1 MVKIFSTKSELAL
14 CFCDELLKMV
24 SQKNEFFLCL
34 SGGSTPEI
42 IFQTLSKEYKD
53 KIDWAKVHL
62 FWGDERCVP
71 PDNSES
77 NFGMTKKYLL
87 NFIDIP
93 EKNVHRIYGEN
104 NPETEM
110 IRYSEKI
117 KKIVPS
123 KNGFPDFDLII
134 LGLGEDGHTASIF
147 PDQMQVLDSYKICKV
162 TIHPQTGQKRI
173 TLTGKAINNSEQ
185 IVFLITGIGKEE
197 IVKKVIEE
205 RKKIFPAE
213 FINPVSGKM
222 QYFIDSNAAS
232 LLNKREYQ
240 S

>member
-1 MVKIFSTKSELAL
+1 MVKIFSIKSELAL
-14 CFCDELLKMV
+14 YFCDELVKMV

-42 IFQTLSKEYKD
+42 IFQTLSKEYKN
-53 KIDWAKVHL
+53 KIDWTKVHL

-104 NPETEM
+104 DPETEM
-110 IRYSEKI
+110 IRYSEEI
-117 KKIVPS
+117 KKIIPS

-147 PDQMQVLDSYKICKV
+147 PNQMNVLHSENICEV
-162 TIHPQTGQKRI
+162 AIHPSTERKRI
-173 TLTGKAINNSEQ
+173 TITGNVINNAKEITFLVTGESKSE
-185 IVFLITGIGKEE
+185 IL
-197 IVKKVIEE
+197 KKVLVE
-205 RKKIFPAE
+205 KNNNLPAE
-213 FINPVSGKM
+213 FINPVSGKL
-222 QYFIDSNAAS
+222 QYYIDLNAAS

>member
-1 MVKIFSTKSELAL
+1 M
-14 CFCDELLKMV
+14 
-24 SQKNEFFLCL
+24 
-34 SGGSTPEI
+34 
-42 IFQTLSKEYKD
+42 
-53 KIDWAKVHL
+53 

-110 IRYSEKI
+110 IRYSEEI

-123 KNGFPDFDLII
+123 KNGFPDFNLII

-147 PDQMQVLDSYKICKV
+147 PDQMQVLDSYKICEV
-162 TIHPQTGQKRI
+162 TIHPQTSQKRI
-173 TLTGKAINNSEQ
+173 TLTGKAINNSER

-213 FINPVSGKM
+213 FINPVSGKL